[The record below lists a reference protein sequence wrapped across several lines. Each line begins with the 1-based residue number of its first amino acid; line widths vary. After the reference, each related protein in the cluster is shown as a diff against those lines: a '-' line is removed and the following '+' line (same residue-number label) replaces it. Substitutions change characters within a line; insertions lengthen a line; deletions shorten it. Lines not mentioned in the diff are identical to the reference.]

1 MSTAAR
7 RCTQLCISSCANAQ
21 NALLGSAK
29 CHIDI
34 LKCIW
39 SSRLEISR
47 LKNVY
52 SKLKRYATVY
62 LIYT

>member
-34 LKCIW
+34 
-39 SSRLEISR
+39 
-47 LKNVY
+47 
-52 SKLKRYATVY
+52 
-62 LIYT
+62 